1 MATTTR
7 QACTLAGLLAIA
19 GCAAERPPMNPD
31 DPGTVRPMRQEVYQQ
46 TFPPGGTPAQ
56 GLRVGEPPV
65 NAVPPN
71 APVNQPGNRP

>member
-1 MATTTR
+1 MPLR
-7 QACTLAGLLAIA
+7 QALPLAAALGL
-19 GCAAERPPMNPD
+19 AACGYERPPMNPD